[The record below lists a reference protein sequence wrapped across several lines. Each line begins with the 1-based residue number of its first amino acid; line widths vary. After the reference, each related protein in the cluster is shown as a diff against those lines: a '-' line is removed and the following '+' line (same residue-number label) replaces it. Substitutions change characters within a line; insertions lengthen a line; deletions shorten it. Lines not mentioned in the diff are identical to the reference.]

1 MKRTLL
7 LTTASL
13 FAFSPF
19 LFAQDST
26 SEPTRPNL
34 PADIVGPQLVAW
46 SQLQK
51 PRPVPQPLPPPD
63 RADQQQPGPNPESQA
78 QQQPLSQI
86 FIGTIVK
93 DGGKY
98 VLKELE
104 SSVFQLDD
112 QEKAKLYEG
121 KQVKIAGSLDAK
133 NNTLHVARIELL
145 S

>member
-1 MKRTLL
+1 M
-7 LTTASL
+7 AGL

-19 LFAQDST
+19 LFAQDPT
-26 SEPTRPNL
+26 SEPTRPNV
-34 PADIVGPQLVAW
+34 PADILGPQLVVW

-63 RADQQQPGPNPESQA
+63 QADQQQPGPAAESQA
-78 QQQPLSQI
+78 QQEPLNQT

-93 DGGKY
+93 DGSKY
-98 VLKELE
+98 VFRELE
-104 SSVFQLDD
+104 SAVYQIDD

-133 NNTLHVARIELL
+133 NNMLHVARIELL

>member
-1 MKRTLL
+1 M
-7 LTTASL
+7 LTTAAL

-34 PADIVGPQLVAW
+34 PTDIVGPQLVAW

-63 RADQQQPGPNPESQA
+63 RADQQQPGPAAGSQA
-78 QQQPLSQI
+78 QQQPLNQI
-86 FIGTIVK
+86 FMGTIVK
-93 DGGKY
+93 DGAKY
-98 VLKELE
+98 ALKDLG

-133 NNTLHVARIELL
+133 SNMLHVARIELL